1 MEYFKKLLFI
11 ATSDEEAQPLI
22 DLFTMVPL
30 EDDIDPGL
38 PAKWY
43 VAIQA
48 KVKLYL
54 LVSGEIKRYGFTRCG
69 TLNASLLAWEGIRT
83 IDPDYVIS
91 CGFATG
97 LPHDAKTGDLYLCN
111 NAQYYDRQF
120 DCDETEI
127 NYVMMEYA
135 LGNYPCVVPAS
146 VNFKYKL
153 GVIASGN
160 NCHVSQDV
168 MDILEVN
175 RVSLIDMSTAAIAEI
190 CELKHKP
197 LIVLKG
203 VHQLVAENDQEIV
216 LSHEEVNKLEEKIN
230 LALEEIVN
238 WAVTKLIPPVKKKT
252 QDAKY
257 FKAFSFRR
265 FKKNPK

>member
-22 DLFTMVPL
+22 SLFKMVPL

-54 LVSGEIKRYGFTRCG
+54 LISGEIKRYGITRCG
-69 TLNASLLAWEGIRT
+69 TLNSSLLAWEGIRT

-97 LPHDAKTGDLYLCN
+97 LAHHADTGDLYLCN
-111 NAQYYDRQF
+111 HAQYYDRQF
-120 DCDETEI
+120 DCDEIDT
-127 NYVMMEYA
+127 NYGMTEYA
-135 LGNYPCVVPAS
+135 LGNYSCVVPAG
-146 VNFKYKL
+146 VNFDYKL
-153 GVIASGN
+153 GIIASGN
-160 NCHVSQDV
+160 NCHVSQEV
-168 MDILEVN
+168 MESFENN

-203 VHQLVAENDQEIV
+203 VHQLVTENDQEAV
-216 LSHEEVNKLEEKIN
+216 LSQDEVVELEARIKV
-230 LALEEIVN
+230 ALEEIVN
-238 WAVTKLIPPVKKKT
+238 WAMTKLIPPVKKKT